1 MRLTFKLKKLAREQG
16 KNLKPS
22 LTIAHISLIQGNTA
36 EVYNK
41 KSLEENSL
49 H

>member
-1 MRLTFKLKKLAREQG
+1 MRLTFKLKTLAHDQE

-22 LTIAHISLIQGNTA
+22 LIIAHISLIQGNMA